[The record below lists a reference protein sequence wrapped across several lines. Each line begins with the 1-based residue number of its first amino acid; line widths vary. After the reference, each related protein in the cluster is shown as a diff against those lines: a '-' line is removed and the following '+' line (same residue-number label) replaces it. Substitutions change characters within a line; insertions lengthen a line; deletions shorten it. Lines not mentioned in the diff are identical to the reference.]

1 MQASELAFAV
11 ATSGAFR
18 RIITGMVGAF
28 ACLFLFAAPA
38 GADLQ
43 ETARW
48 GGPALPANEATEW
61 DGEFQAIGDLAIG
74 PAGVVG
80 AYDPVLGRAQLFTPD
95 GDLIRIVDGPVGLN
109 GIEDTVGLDLRADGT
124 IEVFDRATGRLHRF
138 DSDGNPIDQID
149 FDFTGDIWD
158 FSLDP
163 SGGYIAAFGE
173 QLRVAR
179 FDSAGGEIVNWAT
192 PRVLQGDHRATVEIA
207 EDDVDDRVYLA
218 SEYLLGMFSRSGE
231 PWANWSLATE
241 ECDVTGPGL
250 IDLALDSEGSVYLL
264 AAVSSSGDRTTL
276 FKIDDTMNEVWREA
290 VDPGFNKLAV
300 GPDDAIYLAGSG
312 LEIVRFKRTEP
323 AIPVNL
329 WSCEKPPP
337 VEPKEFELLGVKY
350 GPDRAWARI
359 RMYLTE
365 GGHITVSGPKV
376 KWKSRT
382 VSSGGNHAITVK
394 AKPAYLKPSRPRRQ
408 LKLTVQV
415 TFKGSSGAIRQKVDV
430 NLQGK
435 FGKRRG

>member
-1 MQASELAFAV
+1 MFQGGENAFPRFRRAFAGF
-11 ATSGAFR
+11 ATALLVTV
-18 RIITGMVGAF
+18 ICLLHF
-28 ACLFLFAAPA
+28 AVPA
-38 GADLQ
+38 SANLE

-48 GGPALPANEATEW
+48 GGPALPADEATEW
-61 DGEFQAIGDLAIG
+61 DGEFKAIGDLAIG

-95 GDLIRIVDGPVGLN
+95 GGLIRIVDGPTGVN
-109 GIEDTVGLDLRADGT
+109 GSGDTVGLDLRDDGT
-124 IEVFDRATGRLHRF
+124 IEVFDRAAERLHRF
-138 DSDGNPIDQID
+138 DSEGDLIDQIN
-149 FDFTGDIWD
+149 FDFTGNVQD

-163 SGGYIAAFGE
+163 SGGYIATFGE

-179 FDSAGGEIVNWAT
+179 FESAGGEIVNWAT
-192 PRVLQGDHRATVEIA
+192 ARVLEGEHRATVEIA

-312 LEIVRFKRTEP
+312 LEVVRFTRTEP
-323 AIPVNL
+323 EIPVGLGN
-329 WSCEKPPP
+329 CEKPPP
-337 VEPKEFELLGVKY
+337 VEPKEFELLGLKY

-359 RMYLTE
+359 RMYAPE
-365 GGHITVSGPKV
+365 AGQITVSGPKV
-376 KWKSRT
+376 RWKTRT
-382 VSSGGNHAITVK
+382 LSSAGNHAITVK
-394 AKPAYLKPSRPRRQ
+394 AKPVYLKPARPRRQ
-408 LKLTVQV
+408 LKLAVQV
-415 TFKGSSGAIRQKVDV
+415 TYRTSSGAIRQDV
-430 NLQGK
+430 TVQLRGK
-435 FGKRRG
+435 LRKRS